1 MAVCVAISVSD
12 RPDAPAVTADDFAS
26 FVRTHT
32 SALLRTAYL
41 LAGDAVSAEEL
52 VQDTFVRL
60 YPRWELVQAAAAPLA
75 YVRRS
80 LANQFVNQTRRPWR
94 REIAVDVL
102 PERADDAD
110 PAASLDDRDELWTLL
125 RTLPERQRAALVLRY
140 FHDLPD
146 DEIAA
151 TLGCRLGTVRSLIS
165 RGLSAL
171 RDDPRPRRR
180 EELSMNPRRPAA

>member
-1 MAVCVAISVSD
+1 MAVCVAISVAD
-12 RPDAPAVTADDFAS
+12 RPDAPVLVADDFAS
-26 FVRTHT
+26 FVRAHT
-32 SALLRTAYL
+32 PALLRTAYL

-60 YPRWELVQAAAAPLA
+60 YPRWELVRAAAAPMA

-80 LANQFVNQTRRPWR
+80 MANQFVNQTRRPWR
-94 REIAVDVL
+94 REIVMDVL
-102 PERADDAD
+102 PERPAEGDA
-110 PAASLDDRDELWTLL
+110 AGQLDDRDALWSLL
-125 RTLPERQRAALVLRY
+125 RTLPDRQRAAVVLRY

-171 RDDPRPRRR
+171 RSDAG
-180 EELSMNPRRPAA
+180 LSSERKLA